1 MGPRTRCQSRNGF
14 VLETISST
22 QYLRAVPSLPL
33 NPAPLVQRLIALVN
47 RKSAGESTAFMHA
60 SGLTMPQ
67 IVVLY
72 VLRRGEASITGLAK
86 RLRMSLPATSQLVDR
101 LVMAD
106 LVDRTEHAV
115 DRRVRRV
122 TILPSGLR
130 FLEEL
135 GALRLRE
142 IEDAL
147 GSLSPGSRAVLARAV
162 GRAVEELE
170 GELDG
175 TLARPLPGRRRL
187 ALSQRRP

>member
-1 MGPRTRCQSRNGF
+1 
-14 VLETISST
+14 
-22 QYLRAVPSLPL
+22 
-33 NPAPLVQRLIALVN
+33 
-47 RKSAGESTAFMHA
+47 
-60 SGLTMPQ
+60 
-67 IVVLY
+67 
-72 VLRRGEASITGLAK
+72 
-86 RLRMSLPATSQLVDR
+86 MSLPATSQLVDR